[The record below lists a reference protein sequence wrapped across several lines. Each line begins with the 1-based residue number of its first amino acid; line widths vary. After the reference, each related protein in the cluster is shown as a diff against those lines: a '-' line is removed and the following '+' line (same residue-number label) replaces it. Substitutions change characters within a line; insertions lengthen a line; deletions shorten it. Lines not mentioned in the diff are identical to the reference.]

1 MCDED
6 DVIIRCKA
14 DNGYSQIYKTD
25 SIITEQGVYTITAT
39 DVANNIVTYEI
50 TLDSSIKFTAVVDGT
65 TIRDFTNLVIGKR
78 YIEITV
84 GEPLAITHYFN
95 DSDEKPLTDMV
106 IRLEEE
112 GRHSLVMI
120 DNAGNGLTVYFELD
134 RTPPKIEIDAE
145 ALTSN
150 DVILTVEDLNDI
162 STYKVQKDGLRI
174 QRYVLQ
180 TTNLFDAAGEY
191 SVTVEDELG
200 NKNVIEF
207 AIKRGIN
214 YKLSVVDG
222 FVADGNV
229 SLQVKENNITITA
242 RLNGEPYDFEVT
254 DRTVIFTQ
262 AGVYEINMA
271 DNIGNVATTTF
282 TIDTKK
288 YKKSFSLVLP
298 RDCDF
303 RLTNNGVEVDL
314 DSLITGD
321 TLNVST
327 DGDYVLTVK
336 RNGVISNFT
345 FVIDTTMPALV
356 LNGREIAAGEEV
368 GTLREDFI
376 LSANKKKYTLTLKY
390 NGNEIEYTAGTS
402 ISASGHY
409 EVIITDEVGNVVKY
423 EFDRA
428 FTLNAGAI
436 VLIVVIILAIAFV
449 AVLIVRR
456 RLKMKIT

>member
-1 MCDED
+1 M
-6 DVIIRCKA
+6 
-14 DNGYSQIYKTD
+14 
-25 SIITEQGVYTITAT
+25 
-39 DVANNIVTYEI
+39 
-50 TLDSSIKFTAVVDGT
+50 
-65 TIRDFTNLVIGKR
+65 
-78 YIEITV
+78 
-84 GEPLAITHYFN
+84 
-95 DSDEKPLTDMV
+95 
-106 IRLEEE
+106 
-112 GRHSLVMI
+112 
-120 DNAGNGLTVYFELD
+120 
-134 RTPPKIEIDAE
+134 
-145 ALTSN
+145 
-150 DVILTVEDLNDI
+150 TVEDLNDI